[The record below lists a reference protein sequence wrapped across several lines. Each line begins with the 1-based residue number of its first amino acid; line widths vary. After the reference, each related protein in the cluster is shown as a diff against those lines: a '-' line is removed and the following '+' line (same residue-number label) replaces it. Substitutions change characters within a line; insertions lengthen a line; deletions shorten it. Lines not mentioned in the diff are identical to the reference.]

1 MDSARI
7 LITGATGFLGRHLV
21 SHLLCSTEEQLTL
34 AVRSKRD
41 CPSHWQGD
49 QRVKLVE
56 TGPLQTSE
64 NLADALHGAT
74 SVLHL
79 AGLAHVAGSPDP
91 TLFAQTNGVAT
102 QRLSA
107 AAAEH
112 GVGAF
117 IHLSSLAVIAKSAM
131 DETID
136 DDTCDPISTPFALSK
151 WDAEKHVSSLVDQG
165 IFAVSLRPPL
175 VVGFDAKGNWRT
187 LQRLAA
193 TGLPLPLASADNR
206 RSLIGI
212 RTLVEALALLVTG
225 HWTPDKSGNYCI
237 ADERPLALSTII
249 ELLRGGM
256 GLRPGMF
263 PFPPSLLVAAAKA
276 TGKSHMAAGL
286 LGNLKV
292 DAGRFGREFHFS
304 GSQTLEEAITESG
317 RLYLQHFKNQ
327 EKSS

>member
-7 LITGATGFLGRHLV
+7 LITGATGFVGRHLV
-21 SHLLCSTEEQLTL
+21 SHLLAFRGEQLTL

-41 CPSHWQGD
+41 CPSLWQRD
-49 QRVKLVE
+49 QRIKLVE

-64 NLADALHGAT
+64 RLADALDGAA
-74 SVLHL
+74 SVIHL
-79 AGLAHVAGSPDP
+79 AGLAHVVGSPDP
-91 TLFAQTNGVAT
+91 ALFAHANGLAT
-102 QRLSA
+102 QRLSI
-107 AAAEH
+107 AAAER
-112 GVGAF
+112 GVGTF
-117 IHLSSLAVIAKSAM
+117 IHLSSLAAITRNAT
-131 DETID
+131 ELTID
-136 DDTCDPISTPFALSK
+136 DATSDAMSTPYGQSK

-175 VVGFDAKGNWRT
+175 VVGFDAKGNWRA

-206 RSLIGI
+206 RSLISI

-225 HWTPDKSGNYCI
+225 RWTTDKSGNYCI